1 MGASP
6 ASPKGPSRPFVILAR
21 AISWLCDWSGRVVAV
36 ACLAVMFVALLVN
49 VMLRYAFGT
58 GIPWAYE
65 IHAILLPWLV
75 AGGLVIAAAHG
86 RNIAITLLPDIL
98 PLAAR
103 RWFMI
108 GVQLAILVIS
118 VAVVWTSQPV
128 LRASQF
134 QTLSTLGVKQIWG
147 YSSLVFRFA
156 GMDVIRL
163 LARDPLALPKDVPQS
178 LS

>member
-1 MGASP
+1 
-6 ASPKGPSRPFVILAR
+6 
-21 AISWLCDWSGRVVAV
+21 
-36 ACLAVMFVALLVN
+36 MFVALLVN
-49 VMLRYAFGT
+49 VVLRYAFGT

-86 RNIAITLLPDIL
+86 RNIAITLLPDML
-98 PLAAR
+98 PLPVR

-108 GVQLAILVIS
+108 GVQLAILAIS

-147 YSSLVFRFA
+147 YSSLVFGFAGMAVIA
-156 GMDVIRL
+156 GMDVVRL
-163 LARDPLALPKDVPQS
+163 LARDPLAMHEDVPRS